1 MDFLKEILG
10 EELYA
15 QVAEK
20 INAHNGNEANKDKQ
34 IKVANLGGG
43 DYVGKAKHE
52 ALQALLDGKVTE
64 LETANNLIA
73 DLKKSAK
80 GDEALQGKVTAYET
94 QVAQLQAQ
102 LKQTQIDS
110 GLKIALLEA
119 GASDI
124 DYLTYKANN
133 NGDKALEL
141 AEDGKIKGVDDLI
154 SGLKT
159 QFPNQFKK
167 ADGGF
172 KVDPNPLPKSNPG
185 GMTKAD
191 FLRKP
196 YAERAAFANE
206 NPEAYK
212 EMMKN

>member
-10 EELYA
+10 EELFK

-34 IKVANLGGG
+34 IKIGNLGGG

-52 ALQALLDGKVTE
+52 ALQALFDGKVTE
-64 LETANNLIA
+64 LETANTLIA

-94 QVAQLQAQ
+94 QVAQLQEQ

-110 GLKIALLEA
+110 GLKIAFLEA

-124 DYLTYKANN
+124 DYLTFKAKS
-133 NGDKALEL
+133 GDKALEL

-167 ADGGF
+167 ADGGI
-172 KVDPNPLPKSNPG
+172 KVEPNPLPKGEPG

-191 FLRKP
+191 FMRKP

>member
-43 DYVGKAKHE
+43 EYVGKAKYE
-52 ALQALLDGKVTE
+52 ALQALHNGKITE

-80 GDEALQGKVTAYET
+80 GDEALQGKVTAYES
-94 QVAQLQAQ
+94 QVAQLQEQ
-102 LKQTQIDS
+102 LKKTQIDS
-110 GLKIALLEA
+110 GLKIAFLEA

-124 DYLTYKANN
+124 DYLTFKANS
-133 NGDKALEL
+133 GDKPLEL
-141 AEDGKIKGVDDLI
+141 TEDGKIKGIDDLI

-191 FLRKP
+191 FMRKP

>member
-43 DYVGKAKHE
+43 EYVGKAKHE
-52 ALQALLDGKVTE
+52 ALQALFNGKVTE

-80 GDEALQGKVTAYET
+80 GDEALQGKVTAYES
-94 QVAQLQAQ
+94 QVAQLQEQ

-124 DYLTYKANN
+124 DYLNFKAKS
-133 NGDKALEL
+133 GDKPLEL
-141 AEDGKIKGVDDLI
+141 TEDGKIKGVDDLI

-167 ADGGF
+167 ADDGF
-172 KVDPNPLPKSNPG
+172 KVDPNPLPKGDERKTEPQSL
-185 GMTKAD
+185 AD
-191 FLRKP
+191 ALRMQYEGK
-196 YAERAAFANE
+196 
-206 NPEAYK
+206 
-212 EMMKN
+212 